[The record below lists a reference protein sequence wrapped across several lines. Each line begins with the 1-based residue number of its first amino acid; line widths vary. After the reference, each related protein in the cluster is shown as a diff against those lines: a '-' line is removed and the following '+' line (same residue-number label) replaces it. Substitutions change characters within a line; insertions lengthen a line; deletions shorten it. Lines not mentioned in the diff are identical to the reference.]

1 MPNSLSYRYYGSDQ
15 FILGAD
21 NFIKDTETESIMYYA
36 FDIDDDR
43 SEQTEYF
50 MSELTQNTMP
60 SLDYESKAT
69 YEAEF
74 ESFRRMFVIMGGA
87 LSFITGL
94 VGVLNFLNAVLTGI
108 LARRHEFAV
117 LQSVGMTGGQLK
129 TMLVFEGLYYSLG
142 AALSA
147 LLLSVVFSP
156 LTAKVLESMFWFFS
170 YKFTVTPILITIPL
184 FTLLGIIL
192 PLITYSF
199 TAKKSIVER
208 LREVE

>member
-1 MPNSLSYRYYGSDQ
+1 
-15 FILGAD
+15 
-21 NFIKDTETESIMYYA
+21 
-36 FDIDDDR
+36 
-43 SEQTEYF
+43 EQTEDF

-117 LQSVGMTGGQLK
+117 LQSVGMTGKQLK
-129 TMLVFEGLYYSLG
+129 TMLVFEGLYYALG

-156 LTAKVLESMFWFFS
+156 LTAKALESMFWFFS
-170 YKFTVTPILITIPL
+170 YKFTVMPILITIPL
-184 FTLLGIIL
+184 FTILGIIL
-192 PLITYSF
+192 PLITYRF

-208 LREVE
+208 LRETE